1 MNPKGLF
8 SETQRKMMVEFK
20 TASSSPDLPGRT
32 FTFGNL
38 HLEVDGLLTR
48 GDEVIHLPPKEL
60 AALNLLLT
68 HAGQIVTHQ
77 QLKQALWG
85 HVHVSDDSVPKCM
98 SSLRE
103 LLAPDD
109 PIQTVYKRGYRL
121 AAEVHK
127 SEIEMSEGRPRLV
140 IVPFSVEMNVPV
152 YLGSSIAEDVISL
165 LTADQ
170 FSPVRV
176 LARDSTFALAARGMT
191 AHQVGETLQ
200 ADLVLTG
207 TLRSMPSNFRLRA
220 EMIRVADGTQIWVED
235 MLVSQTREAR
245 LESELANRLFF
256 RLSTYDSF
264 LSRRHTLAP
273 GKAGNPGSRE
283 AYQLYL
289 RGHHEWQSLQRHRM
303 QDGVQHLMRAIE
315 LDPSLYA
322 AHIDLANACVN
333 QMISGFVSPTQA
345 AEQVR
350 QVAEAMPPSVEG
362 AEAILPPLGW
372 VRFHVDHD
380 LPGAVRAFSTSAH
393 LPHETSITRLRS
405 SFALSRHR
413 FLEAIEVLNEA
424 LHADPYSPW
433 LNARLAWAY
442 HLSGETE
449 KSLAQVEH
457 ALEIFPDH
465 EGTNIYG
472 PIILAYNG
480 QAARAIAISENLVRQ
495 SPYLDP
501 ATAVFGYALAKGGRT
516 DEARS
521 ILERLQWLSRE
532 RFVLNSFTA
541 TICAA
546 LGDTESAI
554 AEMHT
559 AAESRCP
566 WFFQLLADPRLESLH
581 GHPEFVE
588 MQKILQRMENTL
600 EKKSAPDL

>member
-1 MNPKGLF
+1 
-8 SETQRKMMVEFK
+8 MVQSRSV
-20 TASSSPDLPGRT
+20 SSSPYLSGRT

-38 HLEVDGLLTR
+38 HLEADGTLTR
-48 GDEVIHLPPKEL
+48 GDEVIHLPHKEL
-60 AALNLLLT
+60 AALNLLLA

-85 HVHVSDDSVPKCM
+85 DVHVTDDSVPKCM

-103 LLAPDD
+103 LLSPDD
-109 PIQTVYKRGYRL
+109 SIQTVYKRGYRL
-121 AAEVHK
+121 SAEVHK

-140 IVPFSVEMNVPV
+140 IVPFSVETNVPV
-152 YLGSSIAEDVISL
+152 YLGSSIAEEAISL

-170 FSPVRV
+170 FCPVRV
-176 LARDSTFALAARGMT
+176 LARDSVFSLAARGMT

-207 TLRSMPSNFRLRA
+207 TLRSLPSHFRLRI

-235 MLVSQTREAR
+235 MLVSQTRAAG

-264 LSRRHTLAP
+264 LSRRNALASR
-273 GKAGNPGSRE
+273 KAENPGSRE
-283 AYQLYL
+283 AHELYL

-303 QDGVQHLMRAIE
+303 QEGVQHLMRAIE

-322 AHIDLANACVN
+322 AHIDLANASVN
-333 QMISGFVSPTQA
+333 QVISGFVSPTQA

-350 QVAEAMPPSVEG
+350 RVAEAMPPSVEG

-372 VRFHVDHD
+372 IRFHVDHD
-380 LPGAVRAFSTSAH
+380 LPGALRAFSTSAH

-413 FLEAIEVLNEA
+413 FLEAIELINEA

-442 HLSGETE
+442 HLSGQTE
-449 KSLAQVEH
+449 KSVAQAEH
-457 ALEIFPDH
+457 TLDIFPDH
-465 EGTNIYG
+465 EGSNIYG

-480 QAARAIAISENLVRQ
+480 QADRAIAFSENLVRQ

-501 ATAVFGYALAKGGRT
+501 ATAVYGYALAKGGRT

-532 RFVLNSFTA
+532 RFVLNSFNA
-541 TICAA
+541 TICVA
-546 LGDTESAI
+546 LGDTEGAI
-554 AEMHT
+554 AEMRT

-566 WFFQLLADPRLESLH
+566 WFFQMLADPRLKSLH
-581 GHPEFVE
+581 GHPEFVK
-588 MQKILQRMENTL
+588 MQKVLERMENAL
-600 EKKSAPDL
+600 EKKSAPEV